1 MRVAIIKLSALG
13 DIVHAMACLQL
24 IRQQSPDLIID
35 WVVDSK
41 FSQLL
46 ECNSDINSIIKLPL
60 KKLIKQKKFLQLI
73 KLLFRLKTYGKYDVV
88 IDLQGLIKSAF
99 ISRFL
104 CSDKVFGFDR
114 NSTKETLASTFYT
127 DKVSVNYSENI
138 ITRNSILISKALNL
152 NLNPALL
159 KNKQKFLF
167 FNKNNN
173 SMIPFSKP
181 FILIAPGA
189 SFQSKIFPKK
199 KFIELT
205 HKFSSKYLV
214 IFGSKQEKAIAEEI
228 SLKAVNTKILGNFDI
243 DFLKFLISQ
252 SFVVIGGDTGPVHLA
267 WGLNRPSIAFFG
279 PTLAKRNFYE
289 TDKNISIQSVN
300 KVDDKHIVK
309 TGNFFTKTKVKDI
322 VDILEKLEK
331 EYK

>member
-35 WVVDSK
+35 WIVDSK

-73 KLLFRLKTYGKYDVV
+73 KLLFSLKTYGKYDVV

-114 NSTKETLASTFYT
+114 NSTKETLASAFYT
-127 DKVSVNYSENI
+127 DKVSVNYAENI

-152 NLNPALL
+152 KLNLALL

-167 FNKNNN
+167 FNKNNRVT
-173 SMIPFSKP
+173 PFIKP

-189 SFQSKIFPKK
+189 SFQSKIFPKE

-205 HKFSSKYLV
+205 HKFSGRYLV

-289 TDKNISIQSVN
+289 TDKNISIQSVIQLTIN
-300 KVDDKHIVK
+300 
-309 TGNFFTKTKVKDI
+309 
-322 VDILEKLEK
+322 IL
-331 EYK
+331 